1 MIVLGLLLILIA
13 VGATLFVV
21 MATVQVI
28 APPATFPIKLT
39 AVGVTF
45 SASPLAMFIAGAVSL
60 VLLAV
65 GYALIS
71 RGTRRRA
78 RSRKELRQLRKEQA
92 VAGTSPSAEGGH
104 RSSRRDRHQ
113 VDDPTSATTEDGSDT
128 GTSSDVGSDTGTR
141 SDVGSDTEAEAS
153 PSRGPSV
160 PSDRHQGS
168 EPPSAT

>member
-60 VLLAV
+60 VLLAI

-92 VAGTSPSAEGGH
+92 AAGTSPSAEGGH
-104 RSSRRDRHQ
+104 RSNRHDRH
-113 VDDPTSATTEDGSDT
+113 DRHDGHPNDSHSSTSTDTSSDT
-128 GTSSDVGSDTGTR
+128 GTD
-141 SDVGSDTEAEAS
+141 AETTAD
-153 PSRGPSV
+153 RGNTV
-160 PSDRHQGS
+160 QSDRHQES
-168 EPPSAT
+168 EPPTPT

>member
-60 VLLAV
+60 VLLAI

-71 RGTRRRA
+71 RGTRRKA

-104 RSSRRDRHQ
+104 RSNRHDRHDGHQ
-113 VDDPTSATTEDGSDT
+113 SDGHQSDSHQSDSHSSTPTDTGSDT
-128 GTSSDVGSDTGTR
+128 GTD
-141 SDVGSDTEAEAS
+141 AETTADS
-153 PSRGPSV
+153 GKTV
-160 PSDRHQGS
+160 QSDRHQES
-168 EPPSAT
+168 EPPTPT

>member
-13 VGATLFVV
+13 VGATAFVV

-60 VLLAV
+60 ALLAV

-78 RSRKELRQLRKEQA
+78 RSRKELRDLRKEQA
-92 VAGTSPSAEGGH
+92 EGANASAEGGQ
-104 RSSRRDRHQ
+104 RTSRRDRPQ
-113 VDDPTSATTEDGSDT
+113 EDTSAESGTNTSAE
-128 GTSSDVGSDTGTR
+128 TSSDDSKDQPTEQQP
-141 SDVGSDTEAEAS
+141 DTE
-153 PSRGPSV
+153 
-160 PSDRHQGS
+160 Q
-168 EPPSAT
+168 PSAS

>member
-28 APPATFPIKLT
+28 APPATFPIRLT
-39 AVGVTF
+39 AVGITF

-92 VAGTSPSAEGGH
+92 VAGTGTSAEGGH
-104 RSSRRDRHQ
+104 RSNRHDGRQSDSHQSDRHSS
-113 VDDPTSATTEDGSDT
+113 TSTD
-128 GTSSDVGSDTGTR
+128 TSSDTATDAETTAHSGDT
-141 SDVGSDTEAEAS
+141 AQ
-153 PSRGPSV
+153 
-160 PSDRHQGS
+160 SDRHQES
-168 EPPSAT
+168 EPPTPT

>member
-104 RSSRRDRHQ
+104 RSNRHDGHDRHDGHQ
-113 VDDPTSATTEDGSDT
+113 SDSHSITSTDTSSDT
-128 GTSSDVGSDTGTR
+128 GTD
-141 SDVGSDTEAEAS
+141 AETTADS
-153 PSRGPSV
+153 GKTV
-160 PSDRHQGS
+160 QSDRHQES
-168 EPPSAT
+168 EPPTPT

>member
-104 RSSRRDRHQ
+104 RSNRHDRQDRHDGHQ
-113 VDDPTSATTEDGSDT
+113 NDSHSSTSTHTSSDT
-128 GTSSDVGSDTGTR
+128 GTD
-141 SDVGSDTEAEAS
+141 AETTADS
-153 PSRGPSV
+153 GKTVQP
-160 PSDRHQGS
+160 DRHQES
-168 EPPSAT
+168 EPPTST

>member
-92 VAGTSPSAEGGH
+92 VAGTSPAAEGGH
-104 RSSRRDRHQ
+104 RSNRHDRHDGHQ
-113 VDDPTSATTEDGSDT
+113 NDSHSSTSTDTSSDT
-128 GTSSDVGSDTGTR
+128 GTD
-141 SDVGSDTEAEAS
+141 AETYADS
-153 PSRGPSV
+153 GKTVQP
-160 PSDRHQGS
+160 DRHQES
-168 EPPSAT
+168 EPPTPT

>member
-104 RSSRRDRHQ
+104 RSNRHDRHDGHQ
-113 VDDPTSATTEDGSDT
+113 SESHSSTTTDTGSDT
-128 GTSSDVGSDTGTR
+128 GTD
-141 SDVGSDTEAEAS
+141 AETTADS
-153 PSRGPSV
+153 GKTV
-160 PSDRHQGS
+160 QSDRHQES
-168 EPPSAT
+168 EPPTTT

>member
-92 VAGTSPSAEGGH
+92 VAGTSPAAEGGH
-104 RSSRRDRHQ
+104 RSNRHDRQDRHDGHQ
-113 VDDPTSATTEDGSDT
+113 NDSHSSTSTDTSSDT
-128 GTSSDVGSDTGTR
+128 GTD
-141 SDVGSDTEAEAS
+141 AETTADGGKTVR
-153 PSRGPSV
+153 P
-160 PSDRHQGS
+160 DRHQES
-168 EPPSAT
+168 EPPTST